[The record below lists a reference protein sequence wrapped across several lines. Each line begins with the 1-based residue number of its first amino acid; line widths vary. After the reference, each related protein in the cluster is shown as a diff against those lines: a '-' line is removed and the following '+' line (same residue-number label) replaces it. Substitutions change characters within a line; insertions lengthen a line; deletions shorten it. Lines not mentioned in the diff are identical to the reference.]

1 MSLKIRAGK
10 RCLKRFCASVAAAGL
25 LAGIAVSF
33 RSPADAFCFDE
44 AARKYNLPPLLL
56 RTIAQEE
63 SGLDVNAAGWNPDG
77 SVDVGLM
84 QINSWWEEK
93 LGRARWVGLCTDPCY
108 NVMIGAWI
116 LADCIYRYGYTVDGI
131 GCYNA
136 SSPEKRAKYTDKILR
151 RALGQENKAST
162 K

>member
-1 MSLKIRAGK
+1 MGLERPAGEKFRRLFRA
-10 RCLKRFCASVAAAGL
+10 AVAAAWVLAAIGFGL
-25 LAGIAVSF
+25 
-33 RSPADAFCFDE
+33 RSPAGAFCFDE

-63 SGLDVNAAGWNPDG
+63 SGLDPNAAGWNADG

-93 LGRARWVGLCTDPCY
+93 LGRARWIGLCSDPCY
-108 NVMIGAWI
+108 NVMVGAWI

-136 SSPEKRAKYTDKILR
+136 SSPKKRAKYTDKILKR
-151 RALGQENKAST
+151 VLGLQNKAQG